1 MKHGRQ
7 QKSEAGPR
15 AAATG
20 VVPRER
26 SPVGSKAGATG
37 LRIAAGTGWK
47 AASRHA
53 LLGPEAFDRVMQ
65 PLVGRRV
72 GYVRPQGHV
81 GDALIELS
89 MTQLFSEYGICWQPL
104 SFDDPGEVDVIVFG
118 GGGSMGKRSIH
129 NHALRTQA
137 LSLGPPVVVLPQ
149 SFTDREDRPFAEVF
163 VRERASL
170 GLRSDGVL
178 APDLA
183 LGLSWPVAS
192 RPVQD
197 LGILMRCDHERTG
210 RRLRLARDPAI
221 LCHAPAEAMGLAA
234 RYRRIITDRLHC
246 AIAGLHAGREVTL
259 LPNNY
264 HKNRSMHETWLV
276 GLGCRFAES
285 VEAALLRQAADARRG
300 IVYGCVYKPV
310 A

>member
-1 MKHGRQ
+1 MKHGKQ
-7 QKSEAGPR
+7 QESDAGPH
-15 AAATG
+15 AAATA
-20 VVPRER
+20 VVPRESR
-26 SPVGSKAGATG
+26 PSGLKVGATV
-37 LRIAAGTGWK
+37 LRIAVGTGWK
-47 AASRHA
+47 ATSRRA
-53 LLGPEAFDRVMQ
+53 LLGPEAFERVMT

-72 GYVRPQGHV
+72 GYVKPQGHV
-81 GDALIELS
+81 GDALIELA
-89 MTQLFSEYGICWQPL
+89 MTQLFGEYGICWQPL
-104 SFDDPGEVDVIVFG
+104 SFDAPGEVDVIVFG
-118 GGGSMGKRSIH
+118 GGGSMGRRSVH

-149 SFTDREDRPFAEVF
+149 SFADREDRPFSEVF

-183 LGLSWPVAS
+183 LGLSWPAAS
-192 RPVQD
+192 RPVQE

-221 LCHAPAEAMGLAA
+221 LCHTPAEALALAA

-264 HKNRSMHETWLV
+264 HKNRSMHETWLA

-285 VEAALLRQAADARRG
+285 VEAALLRQAADARRES
-300 IVYGCVYKPV
+300 VCERLYKPG